1 MAKKMKPSEVTLLL
15 SKHPHLRE
23 HVSEFSRKYG
33 RPEFYKE
40 LDRSMAAISDPNII
54 YQIDEDVFVHVYR
67 DKETGELI
75 YYLIEPKVEVPE
87 IYEKVLNKI
96 TELAADVK
104 AHEPSPELLRE
115 LAKKAFEELRLN
127 KKHFEAVYFN
137 LVKNIVG
144 YEKWDSFFKDVYL
157 EDVRN
162 AGTITY
168 VVHKVWGNMRSNVEF
183 EDLEEVDGFAFRL
196 GLRMNKRVSIT
207 NPIVDGILPENR
219 SRVNIIYGTEV
230 SKEGTAISIRLVE
243 KEPMSVISIMDL
255 GTASAELMA
264 YLWLAI
270 ENGMSVFFCG
280 PTASG
285 KTTTMRATSAFI
297 KPDAKIYSVEDTPE
311 LYVPHKNWQATVAK
325 EGRADMFDLLKAS
338 LRSRP
343 DYIIVGEI
351 RGKEGNIAF
360 QAMQTGH
367 PVMSTFHGG
376 DIKKI
381 IQRLNGP
388 PINIPLPYLT
398 NLNVVVIQRS
408 FRRGRQIIRRVI
420 AVYEIEGYQE
430 GKGIMTRMVFRW
442 DPLYDRIEFL
452 GRYNSYILEKKI
464 ALYKGYAD
472 PRKIYEDLDE
482 RAAVLSE
489 MQKRGIK
496 RYMDVFN
503 VIKRYYYFGLEG
515 LPFPVVR
522 E

>member
-1 MAKKMKPSEVTLLL
+1 MVKKMKQAEVAQLL
-15 SKHPHLRE
+15 SKYPHLRE
-23 HVSEFSRKYG
+23 HVDKFSRKYG
-33 RPEFYKE
+33 RPDFYAE
-40 LDRSMAAISDPNII
+40 LDRSLASIYEPNLI
-54 YQIDEDVFVHVYR
+54 YRIDEDVFIHIYR
-67 DKETGELI
+67 DKETGELVYHI
-75 YYLIEPKVEVPE
+75 IEPQIEAPEV
-87 IYEKVLNKI
+87 YEKVLNKI
-96 TELAADVK
+96 TELAASVK
-104 AHEPSPELLRE
+104 VNEPSPELLRD
-115 LAKKAFEELRLN
+115 LAEKAFEELHLDRSY
-127 KKHFEAVYFN
+127 FDAVYFN

-162 AGTITY
+162 ARTITY
-168 VVHKVWGNMRSNVEF
+168 VVHKIWGNMRTNIVFDS
-183 EDLEEVDGFAFRL
+183 LEEVDNFAFRL

-207 NPIVDGILPENR
+207 KPIIDGILPENR

-243 KEPMSVISIMDL
+243 KEPMSIVSILDL
-255 GTASAELMA
+255 GTASPELMA

-270 ENGMSVFFCG
+270 ENGMSLFFCG

-285 KTTTMRATSAFI
+285 KTTSMRAVSAFI

-388 PINIPLPYLT
+388 PINIPMPYLT
-398 NLNVVVIQRS
+398 NLNIVVIQRA
-408 FRRGRQIIRRVI
+408 FRRGSRIIRRI
-420 AVYEIEGYQE
+420 ISVYEIEGYQE

-442 DPLYDRIEFL
+442 DPLYDKIEFL

-464 ALYKGYAD
+464 ALFKGYAD

-482 RAAVLSE
+482 RAAVLAE

-496 RYMDVFN
+496 KYQDVFEM
-503 VIKRYYYFGLEG
+503 IKRYYYFGVEG

-522 E
+522 

>member
-1 MAKKMKPSEVTLLL
+1 MAKKLPPAEAALLL

-23 HVSEFSRKYG
+23 HVEKFSREYG

-40 LDRSMAAISDPNII
+40 LDRSLSAIRNPNII
-54 YQIDEDVFVHVYR
+54 YQIDDEVFVHVYR

-75 YYLIEPKVEVPE
+75 YYVIEPKIEKPEV
-87 IYEKVLNKI
+87 YDTVLNKI
-96 TELAADVK
+96 TELAANVK
-104 AHEPSPELLRE
+104 VNEPSPEILRD
-115 LAKKAFEELRLN
+115 LAQKAFEELKIDPSL
-127 KKHFEAVYFN
+127 FDEVYYN

-157 EDVRN
+157 EDLRN
-162 AGTITY
+162 AGTVTY
-168 VVHKVWGNMRSNVEF
+168 VVHKVWGNMRTNIEF
-183 EDLEEVDGFAFRL
+183 ESLEEVDDFAFRL
-196 GLRMNKRVSIT
+196 GLRMNKRVSVT
-207 NPIVDGILPENR
+207 HPIVDGILPDTR
-219 SRVNIIYGTEV
+219 ARVNIIYGTEV

-243 KEPMSVISIMDL
+243 KEPMSVVSLIDL
-255 GTASAELMA
+255 GTATPELLA

-270 ENGMSVFFCG
+270 ENGMSIFFCG

-285 KTTTMRATSAFI
+285 KTTTMRAVSAFI

-351 RGKEGNIAF
+351 RGKEGSIAF

-388 PINIPLPYLT
+388 PINIPLPYIT
-398 NLNVVVIQRS
+398 NLNIVVIQRS
-408 FRRGRQIIRRVI
+408 FRRGRRIIRRV
-420 AVYEIEGYQE
+420 VGVFEIEGYQE
-430 GKGIMTRMVFRW
+430 GKGIMTRQVFRW
-442 DPLYDRIEFL
+442 DPIYDKIEFL
-452 GRYNSYILEKKI
+452 GRFNSFILEKKI
-464 ALYKGYAD
+464 ALFKGYAD
-472 PRKIYEDLDE
+472 PRKIYNDLDE
-482 RAAVLSE
+482 RAAVLEE
-489 MQKRGIK
+489 MYKRGIK
-496 RYMDVFN
+496 KYMDVFGL
-503 VIKRYYYFGLEG
+503 IKRYYYFGLEG
-515 LPFPVVR
+515 LPFPVVK